1 MKNRPD
7 FQRLLRDIELG
18 KIKAIACYKS
28 DRIGCKTA
36 DLMRLLEYLERH
48 NVTPLV
54 CSNNINTQNSTP
66 TLINV
71 SAPQSVSSS
80 IAIEADGP
88 PIPVDVTLT
97 FTPSRYPV

>member
-28 DRIGCKTA
+28 DRIGRKTA

-48 NVTPLV
+48 NVTLV

-66 TLINV
+66 KIIIQVLAI
-71 SAPQSVSSS
+71 
-80 IAIEADGP
+80 IAEFERDILTERIQNNLMELAKDG
-88 PIPVDVTLT
+88 
-97 FTPSRYPV
+97 R